1 MVQVRTSGEDAKG
14 RSLINLRITPDDR
27 RLIDLAAATTGKN
40 RSEFMLEAAR
50 EAAQEALLDKLLF
63 RVDAQTFDLLQADLQ
78 KPPAASEGLRKL
90 MQTKAPWET

>member
-1 MVQVRTSGEDAKG
+1 MAQVRTRKEDAKG
-14 RSLINLRITPDDR
+14 RSLINLRVTPEDR
-27 RLIDLAAATTGKN
+27 RLIDRAAAATGKN

-63 RVDAQTFDLLQADLQ
+63 RVDAQTFDQLQADLQ
-78 KPPAASEGLRKL
+78 GPPAANEDLRML